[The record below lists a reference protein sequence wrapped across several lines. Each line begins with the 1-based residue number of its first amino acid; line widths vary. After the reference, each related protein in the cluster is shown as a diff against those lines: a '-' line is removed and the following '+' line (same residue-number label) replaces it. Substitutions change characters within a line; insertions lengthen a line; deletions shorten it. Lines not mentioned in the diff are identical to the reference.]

1 MSHELLLAI
10 VPPVSDTT
18 LLPATAEGVP
28 PQALLK
34 LVTAAIVKPAGN
46 VSVNAAAVAVFPP
59 PALSLKVM
67 VSFEMVP
74 AGMLEGENALP
85 IDTELFVPTTWKVPD
100 AAAKVLAPP
109 VSV

>member
-1 MSHELLLAI
+1 MAHELLLVI
-10 VPPVSDTT
+10 VPFVSDTT
-18 LLPATAEGVP
+18 LLPATAVGVP
-28 PQALLK
+28 LQALVK
-34 LVTAAIVKPAGN
+34 LGTAAIVKPAGS
-46 VSVNAAAVAVFPP
+46 VSVKAAAVVLAPLV
-59 PALSLKVM
+59 LKVM
-67 VSFEMVP
+67 VSFEMLP